1 MKDVPVIASVET
13 RLQADVILVR
23 LRKAGIP
30 CKRISVAFPMRL
42 MPNAVACWLD
52 VVKRPILWLEGEPIY
67 AAGPL
72 CSIVSN
78 HTNVPALVDRLEKAG
93 LGHEVACTMAERL
106 ELSSIVFCIHARN
119 DSEASLA
126 WDVLQHSTAEIIAV
140 RGELAELTEVGTEAR
155 HSGTRRAL
163 AA

>member
-1 MKDVPVIASVET
+1 MNKDVPVIASVET

-23 LRKAGIP
+23 LRKAGIA
-30 CKRISVAFPMRL
+30 CKRISVAFPLRL

-52 VVKRPILWLEGEPIY
+52 AVKCPILWSDGEPIY
-67 AAGPL
+67 ATGPL
-72 CSIVSN
+72 CSILSDQP
-78 HTNVPALVDRLEKAG
+78 NVAALVDRLQTAG
-93 LGHEVACTMAERL
+93 LGYEAACTMAERI

-126 WDVLQHSTAEIIAV
+126 WHVLHHSTAEIIAA
-140 RGELAELTEVGTEAR
+140 RGEVTEFGREAR
-155 HSGTRRAL
+155 HTTARRRV

>member
-23 LRKAGIP
+23 LRKAGIAA
-30 CKRISVAFPMRL
+30 KRISVAFPLRL
-42 MPNAVACWLD
+42 MPNAVACWFD
-52 VVKRPILWLEGEPIY
+52 VVRCPILRSEGETIY
-67 AAGPL
+67 ATGPI
-72 CSIVSN
+72 CSILSDHPN
-78 HTNVPALVDRLEKAG
+78 MAALVDRLETAG
-93 LGHEVACTMAERL
+93 FGHEAACTMAERL

-126 WDVLQHSTAEIIAV
+126 WDILQHSTAEIIAV
-140 RGELAELTEVGTEAR
+140 RGEVSEFGWGAR
-155 HSGTRRAL
+155 HTSPRRAM